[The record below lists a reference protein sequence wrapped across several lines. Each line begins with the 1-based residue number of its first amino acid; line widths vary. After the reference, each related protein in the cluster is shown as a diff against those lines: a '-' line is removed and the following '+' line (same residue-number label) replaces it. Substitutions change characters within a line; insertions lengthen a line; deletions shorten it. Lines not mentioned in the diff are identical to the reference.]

1 MSDYTFINLD
11 NNQTYNVKFEYVQN
25 IINTE
30 NITNIKFI
38 RKDPNSLIPDRF
50 LSGRRKS
57 RNY

>member
-30 NITNIKFI
+30 NITKKTQIH
-38 RKDPNSLIPDRF
+38 
-50 LSGRRKS
+50 
-57 RNY
+57 